1 MPVATGVLLLSAIA
15 FSAAAQLLLK
25 SAAHDLA
32 ALGRVDFLFAAM
44 RDARVVSGLAAWVMW
59 TICWLQVL
67 RVMPLSKAYALA
79 SLSYVLITLASV
91 CLFGEHVRRLH
102 VGGIILIATGVAC
115 VLASD

>member
-25 SAAHDLA
+25 AAAHDFA
-32 ALGRVDFLFAAM
+32 ALGRVDFLLAAF
-44 RDARVVSGLAAWVMW
+44 RDIRVISGLAAWVIW

-67 RVMPLSKAYALA
+67 RVLPLSKAYALA
-79 SLSYVLITLASV
+79 SLTYVLITVASV
-91 CLFGEHVRRLH
+91 YVLGEHVRRLH